1 MALKKLR
8 SSGPQPFRHQGS
20 VPWKPVFTRAVG
32 CRGMV
37 QAVMLRVVVGCS
49 RRCFAHWP
57 TTHLLLC
64 GPVPNRPQ
72 TGTSSQPRD
81 GGPLLHRTAVPSSS
95 GEIPPPSASGRRQN
109 LGLVGVWCLVAWASA
124 LSSLQHTLSCH
135 PCCTVPLSIQMCS
148 HSAQCKAEPVTCLSS
163 PTWSSLVA
171 QLLKNPPAMQKA
183 PIRFPSQEDPLEKG

>member
-1 MALKKLR
+1 MEASFYQ
-8 SSGPQPFRHQGS
+8 SSGVQGDGAGS
-20 VPWKPVFTRAVG
+20 NAKG
-32 CRGMV
+32 SSGH
-37 QAVMLRVVVGCS
+37 S

-57 TTHLLLC
+57 TAHLLLC

-81 GGPLLHRTAVPSSS
+81 GGPLLHRTAVPSGS

-124 LSSLQHTLSCH
+124 LSPLQHTLSCR
-135 PCCTVPLSIQMCS
+135 PCCTVPLSLQMCS

-163 PTWSSLVA
+163 PTWAFLAA
-171 QLLKNPPAMQKA
+171 QLVKNPPAMQET
-183 PIRFPSQEDPLEKG
+183 PIRFLGQEGPLEKG